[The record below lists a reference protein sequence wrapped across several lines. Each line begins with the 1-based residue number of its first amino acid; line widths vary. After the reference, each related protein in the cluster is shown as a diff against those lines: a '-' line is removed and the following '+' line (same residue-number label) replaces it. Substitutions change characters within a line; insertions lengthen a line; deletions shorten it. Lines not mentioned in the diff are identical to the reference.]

1 MKRRL
6 SYSCYTEVRC
16 ATVVATLSSAAA
28 NAPAEISDGSCYCG
42 GYVSYLI
49 SVSGLLLDL
58 LLLLMMFMLMGV
70 QVANH

>member
-28 NAPAEISDGSCYCG
+28 VGSIYASAEIMSTAATAS
-42 GYVSYLI
+42 VVMHLI
-49 SVSGLLLDL
+49 
-58 LLLLMMFMLMGV
+58 
-70 QVANH
+70 